1 MKLRQYVMSETEHEE
16 KSRWGWDGKTFY
28 ITKSNK
34 KNAWK
39 MHQAFWVDSVCLL
52 SQVQITVVAVLNE
65 VNTLVF

>member
-1 MKLRQYVMSETEHEE
+1 
-16 KSRWGWDGKTFY
+16 
-28 ITKSNK
+28 
-34 KNAWK
+34 